1 MAEGIEKRI
10 IEIRKDGLC
19 NGPREKNVGLWW
31 KSNGNVSRMGGD
43 KTVVG
48 ASSKREIQKM

>member
-1 MAEGIEKRI
+1 MAEGIEKR

-48 ASSKREIQKM
+48 ASSKREIQIM